1 MGLEVSEDPIGES
14 WEVSAVP
21 SSVSIISN
29 GEWEGRDLNS
39 VIAENPNEILGK
51 AVNEKY
57 NGQLPL
63 LVKFIDA
70 KKDLSIQVHPNDEM
84 AMREH
89 GKMGK
94 T

>member
-1 MGLEVSEDPIGES
+1 MGLEVSEDPIDES

-51 AVNEKY
+51 AVNEK
-57 NGQLPL
+57 
-63 LVKFIDA
+63 
-70 KKDLSIQVHPNDEM
+70 
-84 AMREH
+84 
-89 GKMGK
+89 
-94 T
+94 

>member
-1 MGLEVSEDPIGES
+1 M
-14 WEVSAVP
+14 P

-63 LVKFIDA
+63 LVKIYRCEEGF
-70 KKDLSIQVHPNDEM
+70 
-84 AMREH
+84 EH
-89 GKMGK
+89 TGASK
-94 T
+94 